1 MANQNDA
8 FFPARPK
15 GYPQIYA
22 YSDPRFAGQLK
33 VGYTTIGVQERVR
46 QQYPVILPGEH
57 PYKIVVEESAMR
69 ADGNSFM
76 DHDVHNYLERHGV
89 ECTGREWYRCTR
101 NDVLAAS
108 NAVQR
113 RPDE

>member
-46 QQYPVILPGEH
+46 QQYPVILQG
-57 PYKIVVEESAMR
+57 
-69 ADGNSFM
+69 
-76 DHDVHNYLERHGV
+76 
-89 ECTGREWYRCTR
+89 
-101 NDVLAAS
+101 
-108 NAVQR
+108 
-113 RPDE
+113 